1 MSGQENCSIQEGCQG
16 LNLIVNSRLL
26 LLDGATGT
34 ELNRRGVDTGLPL
47 WSANALTTD
56 AGLSILRQVHLDYL
70 NAGADVI
77 TTNTFRT
84 NRRALAGRSFSAL
97 ELTSRAVATAKEA
110 VAEFGRS
117 MIVAGSLSTLED
129 CYRPDLVPP
138 ADACLDEHSERIEHL
153 VEGGVDVLL
162 IETMNCI
169 REAEIAARLS
179 MATGLPT
186 WVSFVCDENG
196 RILSGESLAHAAKVL
211 LPLGVSALGVN
222 CMPAHTLAQPLWE
235 LRAVCGEEFPLTA
248 YGNIGH
254 VDQEQGWG
262 NTDTTDP
269 NGYLHHAQSWPA
281 QVIGACCGSTPEHIL
296 KLKQGRNNSRA

>member
-1 MSGQENCSIQEGCQG
+1 M
-16 LNLIVNSRLL
+16 NSKLL

-56 AGLSILRQVHLDYL
+56 AGLNILRQVHLDYL

-84 NRRALAGRSFSAL
+84 NRRALAGRNFSAF
-97 ELTSRAVATAKEA
+97 ELTLRAVATAKEA

-117 MIVAGSLSTLED
+117 TIVAGSLSTLED

-138 ADACLDEHSERIEHL
+138 ADECIDEHCERIEHL

-169 REAEIAARLS
+169 REAEIAARIAV
-179 MATGLPT
+179 ATGLPT
-186 WVSFVCDENG
+186 WVSFVCDLNG
-196 RILSGESLAHAAKVL
+196 RILSGESLIYAAKIL
-211 LPLGVSALGVN
+211 MPLGVRALGVN
-222 CMPAHTLAQPLWE
+222 CMPAHTLTKPLRE
-235 LRAVCGEEFPLTA
+235 LRAICGEDFPLMA

-254 VDQEQGWG
+254 VDDEQGWV
-262 NTDTTDP
+262 NTDSTDP
-269 NGYLHHAQSWPA
+269 NGYLQNARTWPA
-281 QVIGACCGSTPEHIL
+281 QIIGACCGSTPEHIR
-296 KLKQGRNNSRA
+296 KLRSHWKNNNS